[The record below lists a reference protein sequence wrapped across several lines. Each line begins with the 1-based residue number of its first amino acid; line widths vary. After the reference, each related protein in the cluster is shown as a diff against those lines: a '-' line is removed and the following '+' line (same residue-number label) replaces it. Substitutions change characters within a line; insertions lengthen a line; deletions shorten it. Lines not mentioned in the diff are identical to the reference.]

1 MLRLRLL
8 SAFIAI
14 PIVLAVVI
22 TGGPVALVLALIIGA
37 LGAYELWHMFAHA
50 GYRPWSVVII
60 ALSLFFIADAYFDVY
75 PSLPFGITYRDN
87 IRQPVLVIALLATF
101 IRETILAGYGENLRQ
116 IFRPPARPRS
126 PITHFVESLR
136 RSTNHTAV
144 AVAGG
149 SEFPPA
155 ETTVEPPLASNAA
168 LSSTGNSTTLDESS
182 TAGGGLTNALVN
194 ISLTFIG
201 PFYVGLLLSYALR
214 LRYLPDDGLL
224 WTVLLLLG
232 TWGTDTGAYFAG
244 RYFGKHHFF
253 PRISPKKTWEGVA
266 GGVILSIVAALLV
279 IPFLGLPLWHALPLG
294 ILMAAAAVMGDLVES
309 LIKRASSVKDSG
321 TLFPGHGGV
330 LDRIDSLIFVA
341 TALYFYATWFAGG

>member
-22 TGGPVALVLALIIGA
+22 IGGPAAVLLALLIGA

-50 GYRPWSVVII
+50 GYRPWSFII
-60 ALSLFFIADAYFDVY
+60 IGLSLFFIADAYLDVY
-75 PSLPFGITYRDN
+75 PNLPFGITYSEN
-87 IRQPVLVIALLATF
+87 IRQPVLVLSLLATLV
-101 IRETILAGYGENLRQ
+101 RETIVAGYGDSLRQ
-116 IFRPPARPRS
+116 IFRPRVAHPAPGAG
-126 PITHFVESLR
+126 FFASLR
-136 RSTNHTAV
+136 HPAV
-144 AVAGG
+144 AVVSG
-149 SEFPPA
+149 SEVPPS
-155 ETTVEPPLASNAA
+155 ETTVTPPLASNAA
-168 LSSTGNSTTLDESS
+168 LNSTGNSATVDESA

-214 LRYLPDDGLL
+214 LRYLPDNGLI
-224 WTVLLLLG
+224 WTILLMLG

-253 PRISPKKTWEGVA
+253 PRISPKKTWEGVV
-266 GGVILSIVAALLV
+266 GGIILAIVAALLV
-279 IPFLGLPLWHALPLG
+279 LPFLGLPLWHALPLG
-294 ILMAAAAVMGDLVES
+294 LLMAAAGIMGDLVES

-321 TLFPGHGGV
+321 TIFPGHGGI

-341 TALYFYATWFAGG
+341 TALYFYAVWFGGS